1 MKYRLLALSLCCLGH
16 YSNAVAQNSVTATAS
31 SGFDTAQLRKTESFS
46 GQSSWVI
53 DPITGN
59 YGPRPQYSAAS
70 SQAASASTEFDFRGQ
85 SANASTTVNGPSLIT
100 AAASVSSAS
109 LPLSPLR
116 ASASANFSDSLTFSA
131 NGFQQETVLVFMKY
145 GITGTGTTSAGSFSS
160 QISGSSNLNLSLG
173 GGNASEYGSVS
184 SNSGSSYTSGYLS
197 SGYQYSP
204 YKIFAVTLGS
214 DQSFNISLSASCQM
228 NSVLGGGACSDS
240 ATFKYG
246 GIAGLA
252 QLNGTEITNYSVK
265 SLSGYDYVNAV
276 APVPEPETYAMM
288 LAGLCLIGGIAK
300 RRAVK
305 QV

>member
-1 MKYRLLALSLCCLGH
+1 MKYRLLTLSLCCLGH

-31 SGFDTAQLRKTESFS
+31 SGFDTAQLRKTESFYATYS
-46 GQSSWVI
+46 RVV
-53 DPITGN
+53 DPITGIVSYPN
-59 YGPRPQYSAAS
+59 NAAS
-70 SQAASASTEFDFRGQ
+70 SQAASASTQFDFRGQ
-85 SANASTTVNGPSLIT
+85 TANASTTVNGPSLMT
-100 AAASVSSAS
+100 AAASVSSSS

-116 ASASANFSDSLTFSA
+116 ASADASFSDLLTFSA
-131 NGFQQETVLVFMKY
+131 NGFQQDTVLVFMKY
-145 GITGTGTTSAGSFSS
+145 GITGTGTTSASSFSS
-160 QISGSSNLNLSLG
+160 QISGSSNLRLSLG
-173 GGNASEYGSVS
+173 GGYASEYGSVS

-214 DQSFNISLSASCQM
+214 DQNFNISLSASCQM

-240 ATFKYG
+240 ATFTYG

-300 RRAVK
+300 RRGVR